1 MSKEGASSRR
11 ASVVTRTERLLLRDL
26 RSSDREAVHKYSSD
40 PDVVQ
45 YMDWGPNTDKDDK
58 EFLER
63 TITAQ
68 KENPRRNFTL
78 AIVIK
83 DTRRLIGSCGIH
95 ESNPA
100 DREGWIGYCLNR
112 RYWHQGFGTETA
124 KALLEFG
131 FNHLRLHRI
140 FHMHACKHGF
150 RPCSGEDRHATR
162 GASST
167 AQIGEGR
174 VARFIP
180 LCHPRRGMAASKR
193 QSTDIRVE
201 FPRTGMTCQSQNEY
215 HIHSV
220 L

>member
-1 MSKEGASSRR
+1 MGATYMSKEGASSRR

-78 AIVIK
+78 AIIMK

-140 FHMHACKHGF
+140 F
-150 RPCSGEDRHATR
+150 ATCMPANT
-162 GASST
+162 AS
-167 AQIGEGR
+167 AHVLE
-174 VARFIP
+174 
-180 LCHPRRGMAASKR
+180 K
-193 QSTDIRVE
+193 
-201 FPRTGMTCQSQNEY
+201 TGMRLEGHLRQHRLVKGEWRDSFLYAILGEEWQHLKDNQQTSE
-215 HIHSV
+215 
-220 L
+220 

>member
-78 AIVIK
+78 AIIMK

-140 FHMHACKHGF
+140 F
-150 RPCSGEDRHATR
+150 ATCMPANT
-162 GASST
+162 AS
-167 AQIGEGR
+167 AHVLE
-174 VARFIP
+174 
-180 LCHPRRGMAASKR
+180 K
-193 QSTDIRVE
+193 
-201 FPRTGMTCQSQNEY
+201 TGMQLEGHLRQHRLVKGEWRDSFLYAILDEEWQHLKGNQQTSE
-215 HIHSV
+215 
-220 L
+220 

>member
-68 KENPRRNFTL
+68 KENHRRNFTL
-78 AIVIK
+78 VIIMK

-131 FNHLRLHRI
+131 FNHLRFHRI
-140 FHMHACKHGF
+140 F
-150 RPCSGEDRHATR
+150 ATCIPANT
-162 GASST
+162 AS
-167 AQIGEGR
+167 AHVLE
-174 VARFIP
+174 
-180 LCHPRRGMAASKR
+180 K
-193 QSTDIRVE
+193 
-201 FPRTGMTCQSQNEY
+201 TGMRLEGHLRQHRLVKGEWRDSLLYAILDEEWQHLKDNQQTSE
-215 HIHSV
+215 
-220 L
+220 

>member
-78 AIVIK
+78 AIIMK

-131 FNHLRLHRI
+131 FNHLRFHRI
-140 FHMHACKHGF
+140 F
-150 RPCSGEDRHATR
+150 ATCIPANT
-162 GASST
+162 AS
-167 AQIGEGR
+167 AHVLE
-174 VARFIP
+174 
-180 LCHPRRGMAASKR
+180 K
-193 QSTDIRVE
+193 
-201 FPRTGMTCQSQNEY
+201 TGMRLEGHLRQHRLVKGEWRDSFLYAILDEEWQHLKGNQQTSE
-215 HIHSV
+215 
-220 L
+220 

>member
-78 AIVIK
+78 AIIMK

-131 FNHLRLHRI
+131 FNHLRFHRI
-140 FHMHACKHGF
+140 F
-150 RPCSGEDRHATR
+150 ATCIPANT
-162 GASST
+162 AS
-167 AQIGEGR
+167 AHVLE
-174 VARFIP
+174 
-180 LCHPRRGMAASKR
+180 K
-193 QSTDIRVE
+193 
-201 FPRTGMTCQSQNEY
+201 TGMRLEGHLRQHRLVKGEWRDSLLYAILDEEWQHLKDNQQTSE
-215 HIHSV
+215 
-220 L
+220 